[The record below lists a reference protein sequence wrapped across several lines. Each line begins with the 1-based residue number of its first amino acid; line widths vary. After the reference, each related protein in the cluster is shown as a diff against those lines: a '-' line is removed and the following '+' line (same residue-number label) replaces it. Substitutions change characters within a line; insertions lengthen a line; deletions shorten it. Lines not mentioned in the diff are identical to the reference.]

1 MQAEDV
7 AGYTQ
12 EDLSIDYK
20 EIPLEDIP
28 VIEKVKTFSKMVNN
42 NRLEY
47 RSFTGMVN
55 AIEFHVLSRNYTNL
69 HLTSAWCNDFSLEFV
84 DRVKSSLGERID
96 ADKLNYMKTYSE
108 AINEDEITLITG
120 HNYKEK
126 TLHSLIDI
134 LNELFKPFDKK
145 INGEYYSVVIPNEYF
160 EAYDTFIKNRGYYK
174 SLNQDDQ
181 FDEAF
186 YLIDHYL
193 RLMLY
198 ERTSNFVLE
207 NILDYVFKGFDY
219 YLEGNILNIKL
230 TIDGHYTPTKN
241 RAPARYDEREW
252 RLFLSR
258 RLYPLR
264 TSSIAHRVI
273 DFFRVLELMVAYVEV
288 IELEDVSDYKEDFL
302 DWFRTDLIPIDQ
314 IKHKTAQA
322 YAKKNN
328 INYLHPLIN
337 EDYIPKNLPFSVI
350 VKTTDNNK
358 VDNVWQI
365 IPPSDKYPYIKKYKG
380 NNEEYPQLS
389 SKAEPHVVG
398 EEFFRTEMSESF
410 YEAILN
416 EYDYEHNK
424 VLQDTLNLIDKYP
437 RLANDVV
444 REEES

>member
-1 MQAEDV
+1 MQTEDV
-7 AGYTQ
+7 VGYTQ

-28 VIEKVKTFSKMVNN
+28 VIEKVKAFSKIVNN

-47 RSFTGMVN
+47 RSFTEMVN
-55 AIEFHVLSRNYTNL
+55 ALEFQVISRSHINSYK
-69 HLTSAWCNDFSLEFV
+69 TSAEHNDLSFELV

-96 ADKLNYMKTYSE
+96 TDKLNYMKTYKE
-108 AINEDEITLITG
+108 AINEDEVTLINPY
-120 HNYKEK
+120 NYKEK

-134 LNELFKPFDKK
+134 LNELFKPFYKK
-145 INGEYYSVVIPNEYF
+145 INGEYYSVVVPREYF
-160 EAYDTFIKNRGYYK
+160 EAYDTFIKNRGCYK
-174 SLNQDDQ
+174 SLNQDNQ
-181 FDEAF
+181 LDEAF

-193 RLMLY
+193 RFILY
-198 ERTSNFVLE
+198 WRTSNFVLE
-207 NILDYVFKGFDY
+207 NILNYVFEGFDY

-241 RAPARYDEREW
+241 RTPVQCDERQW
-252 RLFLSR
+252 NLWR
-258 RLYPLR
+258 RLYSVK
-264 TSSIAHRVI
+264 TSTIARRVV
-273 DFFRVLELMVAYVEV
+273 DFFRVLELMVVYVKIV
-288 IELEDVSDYKEDFL
+288 ELKDVSDYKEEFL
-302 DWFRTDLIPIDQ
+302 DWFKTDLIPIDQ

-337 EDYIPKNLPFSVI
+337 EDDIPKNLPLSVI

-358 VDNVWQI
+358 VDNIWQI

-380 NNEEYPQLS
+380 NNQEYPQLS

-410 YEAILN
+410 YEAVLN
-416 EYDYEHNK
+416 EYNYEHNR

-437 RLANDVV
+437 RLANDIV

>member
-1 MQAEDV
+1 MQTEDV
-7 AGYTQ
+7 VGYTQ

-20 EIPLEDIP
+20 EISLEDIP
-28 VIEKVKTFSKMVNN
+28 VIEKVKAFSNMVNN
-42 NRLEY
+42 PELEY
-47 RSFTGMVN
+47 RNLTGTVS
-55 AIEFHVLSRNYTNL
+55 AIKFQVLSRSHINSYEASVQ
-69 HLTSAWCNDFSLEFV
+69 HNDLSFDFV
-84 DRVKSSLGERID
+84 DRVRSSLDERID
-96 ADKLNYMKTYSE
+96 TDKLNYIKTYRGV
-108 AINEDEITLITG
+108 INEDKVTLINPC
-120 HNYKEK
+120 NYKEK

-134 LNELFKPFDKK
+134 LNGLFKPFDKK

-174 SLNQDDQ
+174 SLNQENQ
-181 FDEAF
+181 FDEVF
-186 YLIDHYL
+186 NLIDHYL
-193 RLMLY
+193 RFMLY

-219 YLEGNILNIKL
+219 YLEGNILNVKL

-241 RAPARYDEREW
+241 RIPALCDERQW
-252 RLFLSR
+252 HLWG
-258 RLYPLR
+258 RLYSMK
-264 TSSIAHRVI
+264 TSTISRRVI
-273 DFFRVLELMVAYVEV
+273 DFFRVLELMMAYMKVV
-288 IELEDVSDYKEDFL
+288 ELEDVSDYKEEFL
-302 DWFRTDLIPIDQ
+302 DWFKTDLIPIDQ

-328 INYLHPLIN
+328 ISYLHPLIN
-337 EDYIPKNLPFSVI
+337 EDGIPENLPFSVI

-358 VDNVWQI
+358 IDNVWQI
-365 IPPSDKYPYIKKYKG
+365 IPPNDKYPYIKKYKG

-424 VLQDTLNLIDKYP
+424 VLEDTLNLIDKYP
-437 RLANDVV
+437 RLANDIV
-444 REEES
+444 RKEES